1 MKRYESSYATK
12 EPTRRPLKIFAA
24 DPMLGRVAE
33 TRIAIDIENEPLDVG
48 PKGARIHVID
58 YDGAHQQYYAPVN
71 LNEPAILMQGGLD
84 PSESDPRFHQQ
95 MVYAV
100 AMKVIENFE
109 FALGRRIGF
118 ADKHHRQ
125 LRLFPHAFHGANAF
139 FDKKKNA
146 IFFGYFRADT
156 KEAGHNMP
164 GQNVFTCLSHDIIAH
179 EMTHAI
185 VNRLRRYFIEPT
197 NVDVLAFHEGF
208 SDIVALFQH
217 FSFPELLRE
226 QIQSRRTNLRK
237 ADLLVNMAQ
246 QFGYATG
253 SGKAL
258 RSALG
263 ERDPALY
270 AGVFEPHARGSI
282 LVGAVF
288 DGFFEIYQRRI
299 GDLIRIATGGTGNLP
314 EADLHPDLVN
324 RIADE
329 AAASSRTV
337 LGMCIRAFDYL
348 PPVDVTFGDFLR
360 ALVTADYELAP
371 DDEYGRRS
379 LMIEAFRARG
389 IYPADVPSM
398 AEESLIW
405 PSAPEG
411 FPPMPRNIV
420 DMLVMSSV
428 RSMSPSRTSTQH
440 TVEFESEKLAHQ
452 YEVVIEHVDE
462 EDLQTDAA
470 IALNQYAHENRA
482 ALGLDA
488 DLPIHCAGFHS
499 VFRRA
504 PRGLYLVEVIA
515 QFVQTDRSSSL
526 DFGGL
531 PLRGGTTVIASAD
544 GIVRYT
550 ICKPL
555 PSNILSPEMRK
566 QADAR
571 INRIKEFIHLCDA
584 RDPRL
589 AWGDDAYVAQRMQLR
604 ANFQA
609 LHSG

>member
-1 MKRYESSYATK
+1 M
-12 EPTRRPLKIFAA
+12 AA
-24 DPMLGRVAE
+24 
-33 TRIAIDIENEPLDVG
+33 TRITIDVENEPLEQG
-48 PKGARIHVID
+48 PKGSRIHVID
-58 YDGAHQQYYAPVN
+58 YDGPHRQYYRAVN

-100 AMKVIENFE
+100 AMKVVENFE

-118 ADKHHRQ
+118 SDKRHPQ

-139 FDKKKNA
+139 FDNSKNA
-146 IFFGYFRADT
+146 IFFGYFRASAD
-156 KEAGHNMP
+156 AGHNMP

-226 QIQSRRTNLRK
+226 QIQSRRSNLRE
-237 ADLLVNMAQ
+237 ADLLVSMAQ

-253 SGKAL
+253 QGKAL

-263 ERDPALY
+263 DRNPTLY
-270 AGVFEPHARGSI
+270 ANVVEPHARGSI
-282 LVGAVF
+282 LVGAIF

-329 AAASSRTV
+329 AASASQTV

-360 ALVTADYELAP
+360 ALVTADYELFP
-371 DDEYGRRS
+371 GDEHGQREC
-379 LMIEAFRARG
+379 MIEAFRARG
-389 IYPADVPSM
+389 IYPTDVPSM

-405 PSAPEG
+405 PGAPED
-411 FPPMPRNIV
+411 FPPMPVDIV
-420 DMLVMSSV
+420 HWLVMSSV
-428 RSMSPSRTSTQH
+428 QSMSPTRTSGQY
-440 TVEFESEKLAHQ
+440 TVEFESEKLARQ
-452 YEVVIEHVDE
+452 YEVMIEDVDE
-462 EDLQTDAA
+462 ADMQTDAA
-470 IALNQYAHENRA
+470 IALSSYADANRA
-482 ALGLDA
+482 ALGLHPT
-488 DLPIHCAGFHS
+488 LTIHVSGFHS
-499 VFRRA
+499 VFKRA
-504 PRGLYLVEVIA
+504 PHGLYLVEVIA
-515 QFVQTDRSSSL
+515 QFVQTDRATDL
-526 DFGGL
+526 DLGGL
-531 PLRGGTTVIASAD
+531 PLRGGTTVIAGAD
-544 GIVRYT
+544 GKVRYR

-555 PSNILSPEMRK
+555 ASEAISDDLRSQAAARLS
-566 QADAR
+566 R
-571 INRIKEFIHLCDA
+571 IQSFISLCDA
-584 RDPRL
+584 RDPRM
-589 AWGDDAYVAQRMQLR
+589 AWGDSKYEAQRMSLR
-604 ANFQA
+604 ASFQA
-609 LHSG
+609 LDNG

>member
-1 MKRYESSYATK
+1 LKRYESSYVTK

-24 DPMLGRVAE
+24 DPMLGRMAA
-33 TRIAIDIENEPLDVG
+33 TRITIDIENEPLEQG
-48 PKGARIHVID
+48 PKGSRIHVID
-58 YDGAHQQYYAPVN
+58 YDGPHKQYYAAVN

-100 AMKVIENFE
+100 AMKVVENFE

-118 ADKHHRQ
+118 SDKHNPQ

-139 FDKKKNA
+139 FDNVKNA
-146 IFFGYFRADT
+146 IFFGYFRANTAD
-156 KEAGHNMP
+156 AGHNMP

-226 QIQSRRTNLRK
+226 QIQSRRSNLRE
-237 ADLLVNMAQ
+237 ADLLVSMAQ

-253 SGKAL
+253 QGKAL

-263 ERDPALY
+263 DSNPALY
-270 AGVFEPHARGSI
+270 ANVFEPHARGSI

-299 GDLIRIATGGTGNLP
+299 SDLIRIATGGTGNLP

-329 AAASSRTV
+329 AASSSQTV

-360 ALVTADYELAP
+360 ALVTADYELLP
-371 DDEYGRRS
+371 DDEYGQREC
-379 LMIEAFRARG
+379 MIEAFRARG
-389 IYPADVPSM
+389 IYPNGVPSM

-405 PSAPEG
+405 PSAPED
-411 FPPMPRNIV
+411 FPSMPRDIV
-420 DMLVMSSV
+420 DWLVMSSV
-428 RSMSPSRTSTQH
+428 RSMSPSRTAGQN
-440 TVEFESEKLAHQ
+440 TVQFESEKLARQ
-452 YEVVIEHVDE
+452 YEVMIEDVDE
-462 EDLQTDAA
+462 ADLQTDAA
-470 IALNQYAHENRA
+470 IALSNYADANRA
-482 ALGLDA
+482 ALGLHPT
-488 DLPIHCAGFHS
+488 LTIHVSGFHS
-499 VFRRA
+499 VFKRA
-504 PRGLYLVEVIA
+504 PHGLYLVEVIA
-515 QFVQTDRSSSL
+515 QFVQTDRDSGL
-526 DFGGL
+526 DLGGL
-531 PLRGGTTVIASAD
+531 PLRGGTTVIAGAD
-544 GIVRYT
+544 GTVRYR

-555 PSNILSPEMRK
+555 LSDTLSEGLRA

-571 INRIKEFIHLCDA
+571 LSRVKSFINLCDA

-589 AWGDDAYVAQRMQLR
+589 AWGDSTYETQRMLLR
-604 ANFQA
+604 ASFQS